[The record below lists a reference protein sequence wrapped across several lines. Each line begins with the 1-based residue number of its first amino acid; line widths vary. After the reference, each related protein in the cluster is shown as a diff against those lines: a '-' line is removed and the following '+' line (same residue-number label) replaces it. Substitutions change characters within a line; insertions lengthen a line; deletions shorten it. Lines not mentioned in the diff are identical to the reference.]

1 MRSVARAGSAGGRAT
16 ATLITM
22 SEEQSEPE
30 PEPAASEFRHLPPR
44 VAPDEMIEMQA
55 LVPPAE
61 SRPVGS
67 DDSEWQLRAGGAG

>member
-1 MRSVARAGSAGGRAT
+1 
-16 ATLITM
+16 M
-22 SEEQSEPE
+22 SEEQSA

-44 VAPDEMIEMQA
+44 VTPDEMIEMQP

-67 DDSEWQLRAGGAG
+67 DDSEWHLRAGGAG